1 MHQRSANDVVGEN
14 VSNLRGAM
22 SQAELAR
29 RLASELGKDRIDPT
43 SITRLE
49 SGKRPTTVNELS
61 ALGRIFDV
69 SPETLLLES
78 PFSAELAAV
87 RADIKRCRRAT
98 STLAESA
105 GELRRLQRELR
116 QTLQHLAQTEQ
127 VLPPAELDEAMTLAA
142 LEPERIIEEPPF

>member
-1 MHQRSANDVVGEN
+1 MHHRSANDIVGEN
-14 VSNLRGAM
+14 VSSLRGAM

-29 RLASELGKDRIDPT
+29 RLAAELGKDRIDPT

-69 SPETLLLES
+69 PPETLLLES

-87 RADIKRCRRAT
+87 RAEIRRCRRAA

-105 GELRRLQRELR
+105 KDLRRLQRELR
-116 QTLQHLAQTEQ
+116 GTLHHLEQSGQ
-127 VLPPAELDEAMTLAA
+127 VLSRAEVDEAKTLVE
-142 LEPERIIEEPPF
+142 LEPERIVEQPPF